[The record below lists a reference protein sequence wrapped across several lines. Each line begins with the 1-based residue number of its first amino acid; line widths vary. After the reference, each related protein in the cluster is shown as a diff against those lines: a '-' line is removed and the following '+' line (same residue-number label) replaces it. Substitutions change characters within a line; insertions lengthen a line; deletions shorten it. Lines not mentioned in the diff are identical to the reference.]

1 MQDLTGFAS
10 LAQNRITLPGS
21 GQATAADISSN
32 PLSQRQDDSLSV
44 SRTEFSEVFRGALD
58 HVSGLQDGAD
68 QMRTDIELG
77 LSTDLVGTMIA
88 SEKASLSFQGLI
100 QVRNRV
106 VSAYETVFNMP
117 V

>member
-1 MQDLTGFAS
+1 MQDLTGFAG
-10 LAQNRITLPGS
+10 LAQNRITLPGAE
-21 GQATAADISSN
+21 QATATDISSN
-32 PLSQRQDDSLSV
+32 PLSQRQGETLSV
-44 SRTEFSEVFRGALD
+44 SRTEFSEVFKGALD
-58 HVSGLQDGAD
+58 HVNGLQDDAD
-68 QMRTDIELG
+68 RMRTDIELG

-88 SEKASLSFQGLI
+88 GEKASLSFQGLI